1 MVERHLATAEP
12 TKKLINS
19 KVTFLSLFLGAAF
32 DAAAMADADDDVV
45 DDVDELR
52 SSSKQQFII
61 LISLSSSSKLNFTF
75 FISPAQ
81 DNLLRSPEAHFWDK

>member
-1 MVERHLATAEP
+1 M
-12 TKKLINS
+12 INT
-19 KVTFLSLFLGAAF
+19 KVTFLSLFLGAATVAF
-32 DAAAMADADDDVV
+32 DADADADTDDDVV

-61 LISLSSSSKLNFTF
+61 LISLSSSSKLKFKF

-81 DNLLRSPEAHFWDK
+81 DYLLRSPEAHFWDK